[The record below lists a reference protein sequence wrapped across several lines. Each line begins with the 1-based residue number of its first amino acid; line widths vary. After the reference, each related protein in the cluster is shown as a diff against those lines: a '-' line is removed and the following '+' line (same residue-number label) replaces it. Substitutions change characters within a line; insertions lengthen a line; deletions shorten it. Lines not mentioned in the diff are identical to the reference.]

1 VYGGTEGRDA
11 MYLKL
16 ISDDGFE
23 FILKTKYAFLSP
35 QIKGMA
41 LGPAE
46 IVTLEVLLKFP
57 WVIKK
62 FQLQVN
68 SIWDK
73 DVLLWH

>member
-11 MYLKL
+11 MYMKL

-23 FILKTKYAFLSP
+23 FIIKTKYAFLSP

-41 LGPAE
+41 LGPGD

-57 WVIKK
+57 
-62 FQLQVN
+62 
-68 SIWDK
+68 
-73 DVLLWH
+73 

>member
-1 VYGGTEGRDA
+1 MYGGTEGRDA

-23 FILKTKYAFLSP
+23 FIIKTKYAFLSP

-57 WVIKK
+57 
-62 FQLQVN
+62 
-68 SIWDK
+68 
-73 DVLLWH
+73 